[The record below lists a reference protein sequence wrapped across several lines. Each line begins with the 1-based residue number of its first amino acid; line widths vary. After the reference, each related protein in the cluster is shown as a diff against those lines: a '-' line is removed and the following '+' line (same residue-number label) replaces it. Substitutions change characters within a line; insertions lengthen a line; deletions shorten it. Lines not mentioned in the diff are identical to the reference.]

1 MNMPSDNIALVESHR
16 IFKGEQRVYAH
27 HSKVLNCNMRFAI
40 FLPDDALAGD
50 ACPTLYYL
58 SGLTCSEQNV
68 IQKSA
73 FQYFAQRYNI
83 IVICPDT
90 SPRGED
96 VADDERYW
104 VGQGASF
111 YINATAAPYDKHYRM
126 YDYVSEE
133 LPALIAQHFPSNGVQ
148 SITGHS
154 MGGFGALLIG
164 LSKPQNYRSISAL
177 SPIVSPQHSEWGQDA
192 LPAYFGDDTTQY
204 DAIDPCQLIQSAK
217 QHVPILIDQG
227 TADEFLHNNLQT
239 ERFQRAAEAAGYP
252 VEINMRKGYDHSYYF
267 VQSYMMQHFVFHAEY
282 LDAN

>member
-1 MNMPSDNIALVESHR
+1 MNTPSDTITLIESHR
-16 IFKGEQRVYAH
+16 ICKGEQRVYEH
-27 HSKVLNCNMRFAI
+27 QSKVLNCNMRFAI

-68 IQKSA
+68 IQKSG
-73 FQYFAQRYNI
+73 FQRFAQRYNI
-83 IVICPDT
+83 MVVCPDT

-96 VADDERYW
+96 VANDERYW

-111 YINATAAPYDKHYRM
+111 YINATAAPYDRHYHM

-133 LPALIAQHFPSNGVQ
+133 LPALIAQHFPSNGLQ

-164 LSKPQNYRSISAL
+164 LSKCKNYRSISAF
-177 SPIVSPQHSEWGQDA
+177 SPIVSPRHSEWGQDA
-192 LPAYFGDDTTQY
+192 LPAYFGDDSAQY
-204 DAIDPCQLIQSAK
+204 DAIDPCQLIQSAE

-252 VEINMRKGYDHSYYF
+252 VEINMREGYDHSYYF
-267 VQSYMMQHFVFHAEY
+267 VQSYMMQHFVFHAEH